1 MMKEG
6 ERGIGGSFEK
16 NFINKK
22 KKTEAANISNE
33 IFIIFVQNNL
43 SIDYLYEKHFIPSR
57 YLPVSI
63 VCKPEDFI
71 PS

>member
-1 MMKEG
+1 MMKKG

-16 NFINKK
+16 SFINKK

-43 SIDYLYEKHFIPSR
+43 SIDYLYE
-57 YLPVSI
+57 
-63 VCKPEDFI
+63 
-71 PS
+71 